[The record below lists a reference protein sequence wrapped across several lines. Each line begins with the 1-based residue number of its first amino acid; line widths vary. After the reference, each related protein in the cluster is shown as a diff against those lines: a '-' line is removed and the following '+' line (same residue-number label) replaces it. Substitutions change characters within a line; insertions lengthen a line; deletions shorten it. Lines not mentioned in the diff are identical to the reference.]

1 MNFSFR
7 TAVSI
12 LAGIIIFAGGAW
24 WYTIKYAPREVK
36 IYKIAILVR
45 GASSAY
51 KTSVES
57 FLKTMR
63 ELGHE
68 EGEGGNTH
76 YDIRYVN
83 TKDEINGAIQE
94 FIAENVD
101 VIHVYSTP
109 ATQAAYQATKDM
121 ARPIPIVFGS
131 MGDPLSAGVVK
142 NIDRPD
148 TNVTG
153 VASLSTELT
162 AKRLELLKEIDP
174 KIERV
179 AVPHSAVELKDAA
192 SLRSLE
198 IARET
203 AAKLG
208 MTLVYYPVASSQDN
222 ERVAATITKKE
233 VDGIIIT
240 ADSLIFAGLKSYVAQ
255 SLKEKIPFA
264 VFDMSQVEQ
273 GGLVGFG
280 PDYAVT
286 GEQSARLVHQ
296 ILQGGDP
303 SVIRVE
309 VPKKLLLAV
318 NLTTARAIGIT
329 LTQEFLKKA
338 DMVVGK

>member
-1 MNFSFR
+1 MKFSFR
-7 TAVSI
+7 GAFVI
-12 LAGIIIFAGGAW
+12 LAVVLAGAAGAW
-24 WYTIKYAPREVK
+24 WYSARYSAEIRV
-36 IYKIAILVR
+36 YKVAVLVR

-63 ELGHE
+63 QLGHK
-68 EGEGGNTH
+68 EGEGGDIR

-83 TKDEINGAIQE
+83 TKDEINGALQE

-109 ATQAAYQATKDM
+109 ATQAAYEATRDM
-121 ARPIPIVFGS
+121 LYPIPIVFGS
-131 MGDPLSAGVVK
+131 MGDPLSAGVIK
-142 NIDRPD
+142 NAQRPG

-162 AKRLELLKEIDP
+162 AKRLELLKEINP
-174 KIERV
+174 KIQRV
-179 AVPHSAVELKDAA
+179 AVPHTAVALKDAA

-203 AAKLG
+203 AEKLG
-208 MTLVYYPVASSQDN
+208 ITLVYYS
-222 ERVAATITKKE
+222 VAAAGEHERIAASIVRKD
-233 VDGIIIT
+233 VDGMIIS

-255 SLKEKIPFA
+255 ALKEKIPFA
-264 VFDMSQVEQ
+264 VFDISQVEQ

-296 ILQGGDP
+296 VLWGGNP
-303 SVIRVE
+303 SVIPVE

-318 NLTTARAIGIT
+318 NLNTARAIGVV
-329 LTQEFLKKA
+329 LSQEFLKKA
-338 DMVVGK
+338 DVVVGK